1 MDDYK
6 NRMKEYISNLIKSEI
21 TALDEKAKRDY
32 KDEYKKF
39 QSSPKAKK
47 YRAELNKY
55 NRKKG
60 TYGNG
65 DGKDASHKGGKIV
78 GFEAQSKN
86 RGRAEKSRLKK
97 EDIGDKFLKQRM
109 AMLRRFFDQNYG
121 RVKKAVER
129 DARTGSNE
137 FRGTDNRGEK
147 FKLTIV
153 INRLKELRNK
163 LQKKDRGLAD
173 FFTKNIKV
181 IEKTKDKMK
190 EGVNENNMA
199 HVYSK
204 DLSKKKFKDLGVYL
218 WHVLDLAINKDFRIT
233 SNGKL
238 LAVNVDK
245 INPKSLQNI
254 KKRFGV
260 DLQQLANESINE
272 YTYGVGDIVK
282 DINPTCPHNGAM
294 GKVKSIS
301 PKSVVFVVMN
311 KGKNYQPGDVLD
323 KTHDQMEKIRESVN
337 EDVYA
342 IVDKFNQKKQD
353 YDQVYFK
360 DNNLNKVKKHMKK
373 MGSKYGKMNLIKVK
387 TNGKMSLVEI
397 SSSEAKTLLKQLGGR
412 RFMMMVG
419 AKGIARDKDGL
430 HMKIGKNS
438 KSISHVVIDY
448 NRGKDLYDMKFLR
461 VRMSKGQMK
470 VKVVKQVKG
479 IYADML
485 HDTFEKHTGLYTRM

>member
-1 MDDYK
+1 MKHEEEPMDDYK

-32 KDEYKKF
+32 KAEYKKF
-39 QSSPKAKK
+39 QSSPKMKK

-97 EDIGDKFLKQRM
+97 EDIGDKIIKQRM

-137 FRGTDNRGEK
+137 FRNTDNRGEK

-181 IEKTKDKMK
+181 IEKTKDRMK
-190 EGVNENNMA
+190 ESV
-199 HVYSK
+199 
-204 DLSKKKFKDLGVYL
+204 
-218 WHVLDLAINKDFRIT
+218 
-233 SNGKL
+233 
-238 LAVNVDK
+238 
-245 INPKSLQNI
+245 
-254 KKRFGV
+254 
-260 DLQQLANESINE
+260 NE

-323 KTHDQMEKIRESVN
+323 KTHDQMEKMRESVN
-337 EDVYA
+337 EVNMAHVYSKDLNKKKFKDLGIYLWHVLDLEINKDFRITSNGKLLA
-342 IVDKFNQKKQD
+342 VNVDKINPKSLQNIKKRFGVDLQ
-353 YDQVYFK
+353 QLA
-360 DNNLNKVKKHMKK
+360 NESIN
-373 MGSKYGKMNLIKVK
+373 
-387 TNGKMSLVEI
+387 EI
-397 SSSEAKTLLKQLGGR
+397 SNSEAKTLLKQLGGR
-412 RFMMMVG
+412 KFMMMVG

-430 HMKIGKNS
+430 HMKIGRNS

-479 IYADML
+479 IYADQL

>member
-1 MDDYK
+1 MDDYS

-32 KDEYKKF
+32 KAEYKKF
-39 QSSPKAKK
+39 QSSTKAKK

-97 EDIGDKFLKQRM
+97 EDIGDKFVKQRM
-109 AMLRRFFDQNYG
+109 TMLRRFFDQNYG

-137 FRGTDNRGEK
+137 FRNTDNRGEK

-181 IEKTKDKMK
+181 IEKTKDKMR
-190 EGVNENNMA
+190 ESVNEVNMA

-204 DLSKKKFKDLGVYL
+204 DLNKKKFKDLGLYL
-218 WHVLDLAINKDFRIT
+218 AHVLDLSPRYDFKLT
-233 SNGKL
+233 SNKKL
-238 LAVNVDK
+238 LAINIDK

-254 KKRFGV
+254 KKRFGI
-260 DLQQLANESINE
+260 DLKQKAKEPIRLKSKS
-272 YTYGVGDIVK
+272 G
-282 DINPTCPHNGAM
+282 M
-294 GKVKSIS
+294 GKIS
-301 PKSVVFVVMN
+301 HLGM
-311 KGKNYQPGDVLD
+311 
-323 KTHDQMEKIRESVN
+323 ESVN
-337 EDVYA
+337 EVLKYPNDESKMLVA
-342 IVDKFNQKKQD
+342 FLNTSVDGNKLKQ
-353 YDQVYFK
+353 VINK
-360 DNNLNKVKKHMKK
+360 KVKNHRDFEKVIQKYHKSKGILNRYWKFADDNDEGIDWVDYKFVYNQMKK
-373 MGSKYGKMNLIKVK
+373 HNYLETVN
-387 TNGKMSLVEI
+387 EI
-397 SSSEAKTLLKQLGGR
+397 SSSEAKELLKQLGGR

-430 HMKIGKNS
+430 HMKIGRNS

-485 HDTFEKHTGLYTRM
+485 HKTFEKHTGLYTRI